1 MINKKLLVFIII
13 LSIIILTISIIG
25 IDFVSFINSN
35 LVFIISF
42 VDSYPLQSKIIYFF
56 SYIIMTSISLPVA
69 GLLGLLS
76 GMIFNLF
83 DAIILVSFAS
93 SIGAVLSFW
102 LSRYLFR
109 NYFKHKYSKYYNII
123 NNGFITNGAAYLFAI
138 RMCMLFPYFI
148 MNPLVGLTTIKTW
161 VYYSVTQIGMFPST
175 VIIIMLGGK
184 LNEYITSGI
193 TIDKEII
200 FLLLLL
206 GLIPL
211 LSKYIFKKY
220 IIIPK
225 D

>member
-1 MINKKLLVFIII
+1 MNTKKIILLVILIII
-13 LSIIILTISIIG
+13 FSILLTIG
-25 IDFVSFINSN
+25 FDFKTYINTN
-35 LVFIISF
+35 ILNIK
-42 VDSYPLQSKIIYFF
+42 SYVYEFPEASKLYYFF
-56 SYIIMTSISLPVA
+56 TYIFLTTFSLPVA

-76 GMIFNLF
+76 GMIFNF
-83 DAIILVSFAS
+83 IDALILVSFAS

-109 NYFKHKYSKYYNII
+109 DYFRIKYSKYYNII
-123 NNGFITNGAAYLFAI
+123 NNGFIKNGAAYLFAI

-148 MNPLVGLTTIKTW
+148 TNALTGLTTIKTW
-161 VYYSVTQIGMFPST
+161 IYYIVTQIGMFPST
-175 VIIIMLGGK
+175 VIVIMLGGK
-184 LNEYITSGI
+184 LNQYITSGI

-211 LSKYIFKKY
+211 ISKYILKKY
-220 IIIPK
+220 IIVSK